1 VITEAGRRFPLVGLK
16 AGGSPPHRTRRRKR
30 SYLPH
35 DESQLAT
42 TPDKDR
48 WQDRDPDMLGVP
60 TLIIWGIIAVTSA
73 SPDKVPAWVP
83 GGPPVAAHR

>member
-1 VITEAGRRFPLVGLK
+1 MTNPNWQPPRIKTAGKIAILI
-16 AGGSPPHRTRRRKR
+16 
-30 SYLPH
+30 
-35 DESQLAT
+35 
-42 TPDKDR
+42 
-48 WQDRDPDMLGVP
+48 WLGVP